1 MLTCEKRYSD
11 SSRDCEAKNKNSHS
25 TFEASSDTKE
35 DIRID
40 SQDQEDEETNSDQED
55 MVYAPNPFQGD
66 GRKREAKRHKSKIV
80 VAQDE
85 IDLDQMIR
93 DHQNENVKIVELE
106 DMLDNLKSQKISK
119 KELQSQRNRLTA
131 QLSRDRQKL
140 EMNFLKAMCV
150 NYQRLLRKLDRKLAD
165 KESFCPK
172 CRQNLTNTMMHHKNN
187 QANPSQFAEQP
198 IQQNFEAS
206 KSAKN

>member
-165 KESFCPK
+165 KESF
-172 CRQNLTNTMMHHKNN
+172 
-187 QANPSQFAEQP
+187 
-198 IQQNFEAS
+198 S
-206 KSAKN
+206 KLETFLK